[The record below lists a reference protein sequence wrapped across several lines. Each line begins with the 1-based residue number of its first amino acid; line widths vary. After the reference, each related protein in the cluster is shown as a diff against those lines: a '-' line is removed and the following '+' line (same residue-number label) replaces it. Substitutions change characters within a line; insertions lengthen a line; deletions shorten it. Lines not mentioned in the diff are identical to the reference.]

1 MRRRAA
7 GRRRPTRNNFGQ
19 NAYQYPRRSERA
31 SERAAP
37 LSPCTLL
44 RGKAFLKTRR
54 GTVCGRGLLA
64 GIRGRPTSTTRRT
77 RMATGVGSLQYP
89 YHITRTY
96 CSLARAPHTHPLVF
110 VTAVSH
116 MRAGPVVR
124 ATSWSSKLS
133 TQRSHRHRFCIAI
146 VRFSIQA
153 GPPVSATRP
162 SLVLFFSR
170 ALCARMCAIAIA
182 LACPHPP
189 RTHAPRPHTQTGPP
203 VSATR
208 PSLVLFFS
216 RALCARM
223 CVIAMALARHRPT
236 ARSLRAPHLLANLL
250 AHNLPLPRAAH

>member
-1 MRRRAA
+1 
-7 GRRRPTRNNFGQ
+7 
-19 NAYQYPRRSERA
+19 
-31 SERAAP
+31 
-37 LSPCTLL
+37 
-44 RGKAFLKTRR
+44 
-54 GTVCGRGLLA
+54 
-64 GIRGRPTSTTRRT
+64 
-77 RMATGVGSLQYP
+77 MATGVGSLQYP

-96 CSLARAPHTHPLVF
+96 CSLACAPHTHPLVF

-124 ATSWSSKLS
+124 ATPWSSKLS

-153 GPPVSATRP
+153 
-162 SLVLFFSR
+162 
-170 ALCARMCAIAIA
+170 
-182 LACPHPP
+182 
-189 RTHAPRPHTQTGPP
+189 GPP

>member
-1 MRRRAA
+1 
-7 GRRRPTRNNFGQ
+7 
-19 NAYQYPRRSERA
+19 
-31 SERAAP
+31 
-37 LSPCTLL
+37 
-44 RGKAFLKTRR
+44 
-54 GTVCGRGLLA
+54 
-64 GIRGRPTSTTRRT
+64 
-77 RMATGVGSLQYP
+77 MATGVGSLQYP

-182 LACPHPP
+182 LA
-189 RTHAPRPHTQTGPP
+189 
-203 VSATR
+203 
-208 PSLVLFFS
+208 
-216 RALCARM
+216 
-223 CVIAMALARHRPT
+223 
-236 ARSLRAPHLLANLL
+236 
-250 AHNLPLPRAAH
+250 

>member
-1 MRRRAA
+1 
-7 GRRRPTRNNFGQ
+7 
-19 NAYQYPRRSERA
+19 
-31 SERAAP
+31 
-37 LSPCTLL
+37 
-44 RGKAFLKTRR
+44 
-54 GTVCGRGLLA
+54 
-64 GIRGRPTSTTRRT
+64 
-77 RMATGVGSLQYP
+77 MATGVGSLQYP

-96 CSLARAPHTHPLVF
+96 CSLACTPHTHPLVF

-208 PSLVLFFS
+208 PSLVLFS

-223 CVIAMALARHRPT
+223 CAIAIALAQQHPPSSPP
-236 ARSLRAPHLLANLL
+236 AALPSLPPSSWLTTSSSPAFTSVRWSDSSTQ
-250 AHNLPLPRAAH
+250 AAASSIP